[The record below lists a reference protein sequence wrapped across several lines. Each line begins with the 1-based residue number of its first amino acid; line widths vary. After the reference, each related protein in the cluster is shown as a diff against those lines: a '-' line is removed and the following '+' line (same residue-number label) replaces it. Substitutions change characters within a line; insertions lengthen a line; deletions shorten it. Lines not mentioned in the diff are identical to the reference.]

1 MPVAPSFQNMPV
13 EGEPFMSNGKQY
25 VKVKNEKTGKIR
37 TVRYYNEK
45 EYAKLYPSAE
55 KPITDPYYKSQKELL
70 GFGEKGY
77 VVAFKGDTYSRK
89 DFLKESGAR
98 YTRWFGWTFPSEE
111 DIPLI
116 FPTDLIPVRLY
127 WDKMNKDDKWLAS
140 DEKIKAYVDSVMYE
154 PSDSEYVGEIGERLE
169 LYVKIEK
176 VVPLDND
183 YGHSTL
189 YLMRDDCGNAF
200 SWITASSKDW
210 RAGEEKHI
218 RGTVKGFKTY
228 KNEKSTQLSRCTEI
242 KK

>member
-45 EYAKLYPSAE
+45 EYAKLYPETPVAN
-55 KPITDPYYKSQKELL
+55 DPFYKTQRELL

-77 VVAFKGDTYSRK
+77 VVAFKGDTYSHK
-89 DFLKESGAR
+89 DYLKSAGAR

-111 DIPLI
+111 DMPAD
-116 FPTDLIPVRLY
+116 FPTELVPVRLY
-127 WDKMNKDDKWLAS
+127 WEGMCRNNEWLAND
-140 DEKIKAYVDSVMYE
+140 DEIKEYVESQMYE
-154 PSDSEYVGEIGERLE
+154 PSDSEFVGEIGERLD
-169 LYVKIEK
+169 LYISIEK
-176 VVPLDND
+176 IIPLNNE

-189 YLMRDDCGNAF
+189 FVMIDDCGNVYN
-200 SWITASSKDW
+200 WITASAKTW
-210 RAGEEKHI
+210 KVGEEKHI
-218 RGTVKGFKTY
+218 RGTVKQHKTY
-228 KNEKSTQLSRCTEI
+228 KNDKTTVLTRCTEV